1 MTTTHPLADVPAA
14 TEERR
19 EKRTG
24 NLPGMFAAGVRDGI
38 GRHRQ
43 ELIILFA
50 TIVFVL
56 VVGWLGKTM
65 VTS

>member
-1 MTTTHPLADVPAA
+1 MTTTQPVANAPAA
-14 TEERR
+14 TEDR
-19 EKRTG
+19 KN
-24 NLPGMFAAGVRDGI
+24 NLPSSVAAGVRDSL

-43 ELIILFA
+43 ELVILFA

>member
-1 MTTTHPLADVPAA
+1 MTTTQPIADAPAA
-14 TEERR
+14 TEDR
-19 EKRTG
+19 K
-24 NLPGMFAAGVRDGI
+24 NDLPSSIGSVAAGVRDGL

-43 ELIILFA
+43 ELVILFA